1 MSFSTNCAA
10 AAERRSDE
18 QSRPTSALCAGRAS
32 IAFGYPNATC
42 KGTSLDPN
50 AAKREESMRNR
61 NIQIKLW
68 VNDEEYKVLQQD
80 VERTGLTQSKYLRAL
95 IMKRPIREKLPID
108 YYHMLTELSRIGN
121 NLNQIAR
128 IANQQPDKVPTID
141 ATLTLIQ
148 TLYRTT
154 VDIVDNINF

>member
-1 MSFSTNCAA
+1 
-10 AAERRSDE
+10 
-18 QSRPTSALCAGRAS
+18 
-32 IAFGYPNATC
+32 
-42 KGTSLDPN
+42 
-50 AAKREESMRNR
+50 MRNR